1 MLITVITNTALKNE
15 LLQQVNQALP
25 NVQFVASVN
34 DVQPPT
40 NVVIDLLFTYSE
52 AAVKALEVLQA
63 DMVVVHAPLE
73 TLQQLPANFVRV
85 NAWPTF
91 LQRNVVEASAS
102 MANRTLLQQV
112 FAVFNKKLLFTPDV
126 IGFISARV
134 MATIINEAY
143 LSLQEGLSTK
153 DEIDTA
159 MKMGTNYPYGPFE
172 WASKI
177 GVQQVATLLQ
187 LLSQQQ
193 QRYMVAPLLA
203 QEINA

>member
-15 LLQQVNQALP
+15 LLQQVNQALL
-25 NVQFVASVN
+25 NVQFVGTVN
-34 DVQPPT
+34 DVSTET

-52 AAVKALEVLQA
+52 VAVKALETLQT

-73 TLQQLPANFVRV
+73 TLQQLPDNFVRV

-91 LQRNVVEASAS
+91 LQRNVVEAAATSA
-102 MANRTLLQQV
+102 NQTLLQQV
-112 FAVFNKKLLFTPDV
+112 FAVFNKKVLFTPDV

-134 MATIINEAY
+134 ITTIINEAY
-143 LSLQEGLSTK
+143 LSLEEGLSTK
-153 DEIDTA
+153 EEIDTA

-177 GVQQVATLLQ
+177 GIKQVATLLQ

-193 QRYMVAPLLA
+193 QRYRVAPLLA
-203 QEINA
+203 QEINV